1 MKEAGYE
8 SGEVIDIIQESSIDD
23 DSDKEEIPDE
33 NDLENQIQKEKE
45 NIKR

>member
-1 MKEAGYE
+1 MKEGYE
-8 SGEVIDIIQESSIDD
+8 SSEVIDIIQESSIDD

>member
-1 MKEAGYE
+1 MKEGYE
-8 SGEVIDIIQESSIDD
+8 SSEVIDIIQESSIDE